1 MDDLSRTIGLEL
13 LGFYV
18 GFRTPQDLL
27 IQTRVQRRLRIAV
40 KVWSARVKPFLGGAN

>member
-18 GFRTPQDLL
+18 GLRIPQDLL
-27 IQTRVQRRLRIAV
+27 IQTRVQRRLQIAV
-40 KVWSARVKPFLGGAN
+40 IWSARVKPFLGGAN